1 MQITGVFIFLF
12 VWLLILWV
20 GAIALEATGMERSKA
35 FFQSLSALSN
45 TGFTTRQAED
55 IVEYPR
61 RRRIVSWLIFLGCV
75 GITAFLFLMI
85 LYVKAGIAAPSATH
99 IGIIAGS
106 LVILIILIWTGVIR
120 WLATIVLK
128 VFHKGP
134 VSVELLHQS
143 DDYAVAR
150 IKITEKNKTGLT
162 VGKFQKDDLAVL
174 AIERGGKV
182 ISSPKDAETLQAGD
196 YLLCYGKTVELDKE
210 AG

>member
-1 MQITGVFIFLF
+1 MQITGVFIFLA
-12 VWLLILWV
+12 VWLAILWG

-55 IVEYPR
+55 IVEYPK
-61 RRRIVSWLIFLGCV
+61 RRRIVSWLIFFGCV

-85 LYVKAGIAAPSATH
+85 LYVKSGIAAPSATH
-99 IGIIAGS
+99 IGIIVGS

-120 WLATIVLK
+120 WLTTIILK
-128 VFHKGP
+128 LFRKGP
-134 VSVELLHQS
+134 VNVEMLHQAE
-143 DDYAVAR
+143 DYAVAR

-162 VGKFQKDDLAVL
+162 VGKFQKGDLTVL
-174 AIERGGKV
+174 AIERDGKV
-182 ISSPKDAETLQAGD
+182 ISSPKDAEALQAGD
-196 YLLCYGKTVELDKE
+196 YLLCYGKTEELTKE

>member
-12 VWLLILWV
+12 VWLIFLWV
-20 GAIALEATGMERSKA
+20 GAIALEATGMERSKD

-61 RRRIVSWLIFLGCV
+61 RRRIVSWLIFFGCV

-85 LYVKAGIAAPSATH
+85 LYVKSGIAAPSATH
-99 IGIIAGS
+99 IGIIVGS

-120 WLATIVLK
+120 WLATIILK
-128 VFHKGP
+128 LFRKGP
-134 VSVELLHQS
+134 VNVEMLHQA

-150 IKITEKNKTGLT
+150 VKITEKNKTGLT
-162 VGKFQKDDLAVL
+162 VGKFQKGDLSVL

-182 ISSPKDAETLQAGD
+182 ISSPKDTEALRAGD
-196 YLLCYGKTVELDKE
+196 YLLCYGKTEELTQE
-210 AG
+210 GG